1 VTSLYEN
8 YDTLEDNACDW
19 PISTVSQPYVLR
31 GLAQAASIPLDHP
44 RQEERGS
51 NAPDLAV
58 PYVDNF
64 DPFATHPRAC
74 QGYWA
79 RIQIFIS
86 DDPYN
91 APTGNGHTGLFRAL
105 GVPAQNPTYRRAA
118 PLSFRWLFSS
128 FLVSARRRAPRSSAS
143 PDGGSGTYLK
153 HQVIWNTS

>member
-79 RIQIFIS
+79 RIHIRRPLQC
-86 DDPYN
+86 
-91 APTGNGHTGLFRAL
+91 A
-105 GVPAQNPTYRRAA
+105 YREWPHR
-118 PLSFRWLFSS
+118 PLSGPG
-128 FLVSARRRAPRSSAS
+128 SAGSKPHLPPRSATFIPLAFLLLSSECPPARAS
-143 PDGGSGTYLK
+143 ILGLS
-153 HQVIWNTS
+153 

>member
-1 VTSLYEN
+1 MYCAVLHKRLPSRSTILARKSVDLTHPTSPYP
-8 YDTLEDNACDW
+8 TW
-19 PISTVSQPYVLR
+19 IISTPLQRTLAPARVIGR
-31 GLAQAASIPLDHP
+31 G
-44 RQEERGS
+44 
-51 NAPDLAV
+51 
-58 PYVDNF
+58 
-64 DPFATHPRAC
+64 
-74 QGYWA
+74 
-79 RIQIFIS
+79 FIS